1 MTLIKSNGYNVI
13 IGDNSLDSLSNF
25 LEIKKYTSYFIL
37 SDPNIIKLCLP
48 HLLIACPK
56 LITAQII
63 KIKRGEK
70 SKSLKFSTLIWQTLI
85 DKNADKNTLLIN
97 FGGGVISDLGG
108 FAAATFKRGIDF
120 INIPTTL
127 LAMADASLGGKTG
140 INFNEFK
147 NIIGTI
153 NQPKGVFI
161 NTKFL
166 KTLSQR
172 QLKNGLAE
180 IYKIALVNSHT
191 FWNELSSFSEKT
203 SYINLITKSIQIKN
217 KIILKDPFD
226 KGIRKSLNFG
236 HTIGHAIESEFLNSE
251 APMLHGEAVLIGL
264 LIESKISYQKQLI
277 SKPMLL
283 EIYSVLTS
291 HFKPRSI
298 SEIPISSIINR
309 IKNDKKASKNILLF
323 SLINGIG
330 SFKIDVIVSVTEI
343 QKAITDHNNLIK

>member
-1 MTLIKSNGYNVI
+1 MSYAIATFCYGERYYNQTNRMIESFKNFEEKPKIFIVT
-13 IGDNSLDSLSNF
+13 DKPDS
-25 LEIKKYTSYFIL
+25 
-37 SDPNIIKLCLP
+37 IIKEDFVFVSN
-48 HLLIACPK
+48 
-56 LITAQII
+56 I
-63 KIKRGEK
+63 KE
-70 SKSLKFSTLIWQTLI
+70 
-85 DKNADKNTLLIN
+85 
-97 FGGGVISDLGG
+97 
-108 FAAATFKRGIDF
+108 IDF
-120 INIPTTL
+120 CVV
-127 LAMADASLGGKTG
+127 GFE
-140 INFNEFK
+140 NFNQFK

-203 SYINLITKSIQIKN
+203 SYIKLITKSIQIKN

-291 HFKPRSI
+291 HFKLRSI

-330 SFKIDVIVSVTEI
+330 SFKIDVIVSETQI
-343 QKAITDHNNLIK
+343 QKAITDHNNLIR

>member
-13 IGDNSLDSLSNF
+13 IGDNSLDSLCDF
-25 LEIKKYTSYFIL
+25 LEDKKYTSYFIL
-37 SDPNIIKLCLP
+37 SDQNIIKLCLP

-63 KIKRGEK
+63 KIKPGEK
-70 SKSLKFSTLIWQTLI
+70 AKSLKFSSQIWQTLI
-85 DKNADKNTLLIN
+85 DMNADKNALLIN

-140 INFNEFK
+140 VNFNEFK

-153 NQPKGVFI
+153 NQPKAVFI
-161 NTKFL
+161 AIEFL
-166 KTLSQR
+166 KTLTQR

-180 IYKIALVNSHT
+180 VFKIALVNSHS
-191 FWNELSSFSEKT
+191 FWNELVSFSQKT
-203 SYINLITKSIQIKN
+203 SYHTLITKSIQIKN

-236 HTIGHAIESEFLNSE
+236 HTIGHAIESEFLNSKV
-251 APMLHGEAVLIGL
+251 PMLHGEAVLIGL
-264 LIESKISYQKQLI
+264 LIESTISYQKQLI
-277 SKPMLL
+277 PKSTLL

-298 SEIPISSIINR
+298 SKISISSIINR
-309 IKNDKKASKNILLF
+309 IKNDKKTSKNILLF
-323 SLINGIG
+323 SLINSIG
-330 SFKIDVIVSVTEI
+330 SFKLDVIVSETQI
-343 QKAITDHNNLIK
+343 KKAIENHNNLIR